1 MADSARAGRQRGRL
15 ASWSTRD
22 LLVVA
27 AIGVALGVALIPV
40 TYLGLALMAALG
52 PFLYVLA
59 ASLSRVPS
67 VMAMYVVRRPGA
79 AVLGALVAG
88 LVQVP
93 FTPTGWVILVA
104 FAFSGLG
111 CELPFLLTR
120 YRRFGLPMLMAA
132 GAVAALLG
140 LALQYVPFGY
150 ANLALPVQLAL
161 ILTAAAGGAAIT
173 GGLAKLLADAL
184 ARTGVLSGYA
194 VGQQRQ
200 EV

>member
-1 MADSARAGRQRGRL
+1 
-15 ASWSTRD
+15 
-22 LLVVA
+22 
-27 AIGVALGVALIPV
+27 
-40 TYLGLALMAALG
+40 MAALG

-67 VMAMYVVRRPGA
+67 LLAMYVVRRPGA
-79 AVLGALVAG
+79 AALGALVAG

-104 FAFSGLG
+104 FAFSGFG

-120 YRRFGLPMLMAA
+120 YRYFGLPMLMAA
-132 GAVAALLG
+132 GAVSALLG
-140 LALQYVPFGY
+140 LALQYAPFGY
-150 ANLALPVQLAL
+150 GNLALPVQLAL
-161 ILTAAAGGAAIT
+161 ILTAAAGGVVLT

-184 ARTGVLSGYA
+184 ARTGALSGYA
-194 VGQQRQ
+194 VGQRRQ

>member
-1 MADSARAGRQRGRL
+1 
-15 ASWSTRD
+15 
-22 LLVVA
+22 VIA
-27 AIGVALGVALIPV
+27 AIGAALGVALVPV

-59 ASLSRVPS
+59 ASFSRVPS

-104 FAFSGLG
+104 FAFSGVG

-120 YRRFGLPMLMAA
+120 YRRFGHPMLMAA
-132 GAVAALLG
+132 GAVSALLG

-150 ANLALPVQLAL
+150 ANLALSVQLAL
-161 ILTAAAGGAAIT
+161 ILTAATGGAVIT

>member
-1 MADSARAGRQRGRL
+1 MNGTSTGRNKSL
-15 ASWSTRD
+15 AAWSTRD

-27 AIGVALGVALIPV
+27 AIGAALGVALIPV
-40 TYLGLALMAALG
+40 TYLGLTLMATLG
-52 PFLYVLA
+52 PFLYALST
-59 ASLSRVPS
+59 SLSRVPS
-67 VMAMYVVRRPGA
+67 VMTMYVVRRPGA

-104 FAFSGLG
+104 FAFSGAA

-120 YRRFGLPMLMAA
+120 YRRFGLPTLMIS

-150 ANLALPVQLAL
+150 GNLALLVQLAL
-161 ILTAAAGGAAIT
+161 ILTAAAGGALIT

-184 ARTGVLSGYA
+184 AKTGVLSGYA
-194 VGQQRQ
+194 VGQKRQ